1 VTSTIIMCFAD
12 ALKDDNVAE
21 NCSGK
26 RKNATFFMLNLN
38 SDSSFKIALMGK
50 MVAMSADL
58 ALIGGKIL
66 TMNPSQPY
74 AEAVAVRQDR
84 IVKVGA
90 NEEITQLIGKSTKVI
105 RLNGK
110 TVVPGFIDTHIHVTD
125 FGRLLTWVDLYGI
138 KSIKEMK
145 RRIEERVRQ
154 TPMGRWIIGRG
165 WDQNCFAEKRLP
177 TRRDLDDVSA
187 ENPVILYHQSGQ
199 LCVVNSRALALAG
212 VTKHT
217 SAPSDGMIDK
227 DAETGE
233 PTGVLRDAATNL
245 VWNIV
250 PAPSEEEFV
259 EAAGLACEKIVAA
272 GVTSVHWMVLSS
284 TELSIIQRLRRG
296 NRLPLRVYVIMPWS
310 IFDTATVFSLRKE
323 LEDDMVKI
331 GGVEIFA
338 DGYLA
343 ARTAALFQPY
353 SDCPNS
359 SGRLLCTQEEM
370 NASAAKILKTGL
382 QLVMHAV
389 GDKAVDAALTTIE
402 EISKEALGKE
412 LRARI
417 EQAAVL
423 NNGLIERMK
432 KQKVIVSVQPRVID
446 SEFSVW
452 SAITRLGAERAR
464 WLYPLK
470 RLLKKGIQIVGGSDC
485 PMEPLSPLLGVQA
498 AVTRAFFPEE
508 RLTVDEALRLYTIN
522 AAYASFEENI
532 KGSIENGKLADFTV
546 LSRDPR
552 EVLPNEIGCINVEM
566 TIIGGRVA
574 YSKL

>member
-1 VTSTIIMCFAD
+1 
-12 ALKDDNVAE
+12 
-21 NCSGK
+21 
-26 RKNATFFMLNLN
+26 
-38 SDSSFKIALMGK
+38 
-50 MVAMSADL
+50 MS
-58 ALIGGKIL
+58 
-66 TMNPSQPY
+66 
-74 AEAVAVRQDR
+74 
-84 IVKVGA
+84 
-90 NEEITQLIGKSTKVI
+90 
-105 RLNGK
+105 
-110 TVVPGFIDTHIHVTD
+110 
-125 FGRLLTWVDLYGI
+125 
-138 KSIKEMK
+138 
-145 RRIEERVRQ
+145 
-154 TPMGRWIIGRG
+154 
-165 WDQNCFAEKRLP
+165 
-177 TRRDLDDVSA
+177 
-187 ENPVILYHQSGQ
+187 
-199 LCVVNSRALALAG
+199 
-212 VTKHT
+212 
-217 SAPSDGMIDK
+217 
-227 DAETGE
+227 
-233 PTGVLRDAATNL
+233 
-245 VWNIV
+245 
-250 PAPSEEEFV
+250 
-259 EAAGLACEKIVAA
+259 
-272 GVTSVHWMVLSS
+272 
-284 TELSIIQRLRRG
+284 
-296 NRLPLRVYVIMPWS
+296 
-310 IFDTATVFSLRKE
+310 
-323 LEDDMVKI
+323 
-331 GGVEIFA
+331 
-338 DGYLA
+338 
-343 ARTAALFQPY
+343 
-353 SDCPNS
+353 
-359 SGRLLCTQEEM
+359 
-370 NASAAKILKTGL
+370 ASAAKILKTGL

-452 SAITRLGAERAR
+452 SAITRLGAERTR